1 MKKLVLATALVA
13 AFSSQVMA
21 ATNQVT
27 GSNIGTTTAGKA
39 TDGSTPD
46 GNSGV
51 VRFKGKVV
59 DQTCTIAT
67 ESQDQIVVLDT
78 VSKNRFTAANQTA
91 MPTPFEIKLS
101 ECTVPATN
109 GKAAKV
115 KARFASVA
123 NVDTANNYT
132 LKNTKAV
139 AAGGADHVNIQLFNE
154 DGTTA
159 ISPMKRVTTS
169 ATPTAP
175 ITHQSDDGA
184 IFKDI
189 TEANQT
195 LRYVAKYYAT
205 TDSVGV
211 GDVESAV
218 DFELTYE

>member
-27 GSNIGTTTAGKA
+27 GSNIGTTTPGKA
-39 TDGSTPD
+39 TDGSAP
-46 GNSGV
+46 GENSGI

-101 ECTVPATN
+101 GCTVPLATN
-109 GKAAKV
+109 KATKV

-123 NVDTANNYT
+123 NVDTTNNYT
-132 LKNTKAV
+132 LKNTKA
-139 AAGGADHVNIQLFNE
+139 AGGATNVNIQLFNA
-154 DGTTA
+154 DGTTP
-159 ISPMKRVTTS
+159 ISPMKRVTT
-169 ATPTAP
+169 TTDGVPTHAS
-175 ITHQSDDGA
+175 QDGA
-184 IFKDI
+184 TFENI
-189 TEANQT
+189 TTANQV
-195 LRYVAKYYAT
+195 LHYVAKYYSTAT
-205 TDSVGV
+205 NVGV

>member
-21 ATNQVT
+21 ASTSTV
-27 GSNIGTTTAGKA
+27 GGTVAGKA
-39 TDGSTPD
+39 TDGSTP
-46 GNSGV
+46 GANSGI

-59 DQTCTIAT
+59 DQTCTIDGN
-67 ESQDQIVVLDT
+67 SQDQIVVLDT
-78 VSKNRFTAANQTA
+78 VSKNRFTATEKTA

-101 ECTVPATN
+101 GCTLPTATN
-109 GKAAKV
+109 GKAPKV

-139 AAGGADHVNIQLFNE
+139 AAGGAANVNIQLFNE

-159 ISPMKRVTTS
+159 ISPMKRVTTP
-169 ATPTAP
+169 ATTTTPV
-175 ITHQSDDGA
+175 THKSDDGA

-189 TEANQT
+189 TAENQT

-205 TDSVGV
+205 TASVGV
-211 GDVESAV
+211 GEVESAV